1 MKVKPPMDRALLH
14 RAEWMEPGGA
24 TAPDWRAI
32 SAPLGRWAQ
41 ASLHAA
47 LAAWFRGPLRR
58 GDKKALL
65 RRVQTVRAW
74 HHRLDRPRQ
83 SELDAAISAMS
94 PAVQPL
100 RTVRASAFRSIDAE
114 ADGAVVYVHGGSF
127 VAERSPRITALIA
140 RIAAAARLPVVAIDY
155 RLAPE
160 HACPAPVDDVERG
173 IAELIEGGVPPARI
187 AVAAESAGASIALA
201 AMVRLAAKDV
211 RLAGAV
217 FLSPWVDLT
226 LGGKNGAKFRP
237 TGWGGDAI
245 AICAHLYLQG
255 RDPANPQASPVFAD
269 LRGLPPVQI
278 HTSDSDPFSNDA
290 GLLAAKLDAVRGQA
304 SLKVW
309 RSGGHVFE
317 RFFDSQSNRS
327 IAEAASFLRARI
339 GEGRATPD

>member
-1 MKVKPPMDRALLH
+1 MDRALLR
-14 RAEWMEPGGA
+14 RAEWMDADHPAQFGW
-24 TAPDWRAI
+24 PDAK
-32 SAPLGRWAQ
+32 GWAARIGQ
-41 ASLHAA
+41 AALHQA
-47 LAAWFRGPLRR
+47 LAAWFRGPLLG
-58 GDKKALL
+58 GDKQRLL
-65 RRVQTVRAW
+65 RMVAQLRAL
-74 HHRLDRPRQ
+74 HDRFDRPR
-83 SELDAAISAMS
+83 SGDLSGALSLMS
-94 PAVQPL
+94 PAIQPL
-100 RTVRASAFRSIDAE
+100 RTVRASAFRSLDAE

-160 HACPAPVDDVERG
+160 HACPAAVDDVEQG
-173 IAELIEGGVPPARI
+173 IAELIEGGIPPSRI

-201 AMVRLAAKDV
+201 AMVRLAGKGV
-211 RLAGAV
+211 RPSGAV

-226 LGGKNGAKFRP
+226 LGGKNGAVFRHS
-237 TGWGGDAI
+237 GWGWDAT

-255 RDPANPQASPVFAD
+255 REPADPVGSPVFAD

-290 GLLAAKLDAVRGQA
+290 GLLADKLNAVRGTV

-317 RFFDSQSNRS
+317 RFFDGQSNRS

-339 GEGRATPD
+339 GQGRSASE